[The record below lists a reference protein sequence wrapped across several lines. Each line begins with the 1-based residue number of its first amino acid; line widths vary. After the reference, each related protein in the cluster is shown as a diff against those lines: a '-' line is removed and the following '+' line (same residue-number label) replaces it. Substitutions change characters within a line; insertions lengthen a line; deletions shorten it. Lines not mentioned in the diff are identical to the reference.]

1 MRLSKPVKVII
12 GVFTAWE
19 LISPFLYFALW
30 FFFMSS
36 IFYSAE
42 TNTPPEDYIFPI
54 FFLPFMFLIFCNS
67 FLQLGLRFFYLSHII
82 LNKTANDIIRVV
94 LGISIFI
101 FSPIAMPIYYFIFIW
116 PEKPPTWALATNPVQ
131 AGTSPQGE

>member
-12 GVFTAWE
+12 GVLTAWE
-19 LISPFLYFALW
+19 LIAPFLYLALW
-30 FFFMSS
+30 FFFIGS

-42 TNTPPEDYIFPI
+42 KNTLPEDYIFPT

-67 FLQLGLRFFYLSHII
+67 FLQLGLQYFYLSHII

-116 PEKPPTWALATNPVQ
+116 LEKPPAWALVANSV
-131 AGTSPQGE
+131 

>member
-12 GVFTAWE
+12 GVLTACE
-19 LISPFLYFALW
+19 LIAPFLFLAFW
-30 FFFMSS
+30 FLFMSS
-36 IFYSAE
+36 FFYSAE
-42 TNTPPEDYIFPI
+42 NNTPSVVS
-54 FFLPFMFLIFCNS
+54 FFQVLFIPFVFLIFCSS
-67 FLQLGLRFFYLSHII
+67 FLQLGLQYFYLSHII

-116 PEKPPTWALATNPVQ
+116 LEKPPTWALATNPIQ
-131 AGTSPQGE
+131 ADTSPG